1 MENKVKIERQK
12 VNIPGLIILTLI
24 TLIATTIGIIFF
36 INSNNNDLA
45 TKILFFCTFFNIIP
59 IAGWKYI
66 IDNKTKVKYLLLN
79 RIEDHCYEFIDE
91 DGSIQYIPFK
101 ENKNELEIQKIYK
114 ITINLKEYIIEP
126 IDDNTLT
133 QEEIMNLNNQIK
145 TTEEM
150 EFENKIK
157 DIQQAKE
164 SVSIFKIFM
173 TIAYII
179 GGIIITKIIINHI
192 PEQKYDKTIYIEI
205 LIISLASIITIWEI
219 SKTWQKDKNGQ
230 INAFWNTIE
239 NITSRIC
246 FSLLALFLGAM
257 GYILIKLYMETQ
269 SKFIL
274 IVGIFLLILCLF
286 IIIKN
291 ILKIEVLKSRGD
303 QDE

>member
-1 MENKVKIERQK
+1 
-12 VNIPGLIILTLI
+12 
-24 TLIATTIGIIFF
+24 
-36 INSNNNDLA
+36 
-45 TKILFFCTFFNIIP
+45 
-59 IAGWKYI
+59 
-66 IDNKTKVKYLLLN
+66 
-79 RIEDHCYEFIDE
+79 
-91 DGSIQYIPFK
+91 
-101 ENKNELEIQKIYK
+101 
-114 ITINLKEYIIEP
+114 
-126 IDDNTLT
+126 
-133 QEEIMNLNNQIK
+133 MNLNNQIK

-192 PEQKYDKTIYIEI
+192 PKQKYDKTIYIEL

-239 NITSRIC
+239 NS